1 MIYRTIIKR
10 FLDLLFAIV
19 ALPFVL
25 VICLITAPLIYI
37 EDRGSIFY
45 KAKRRGLNG
54 RVFTMYKL
62 RSMRMNAPDIRNA
75 DNSTYNSP
83 NDPRIT
89 KIGKILRKTS
99 IDELPQVFNILK
111 GDMSWVGPRP
121 ITTEKP
127 LEEYDLKRRKRLT
140 VRPGITGYQQAFFR
154 NSIDQEKKFE
164 LDAEYAEKLS
174 FLLDLKIVLKT
185 VQTVVMQNNIYNS
198 GEKE

>member
-62 RSMRMNAPDIRNA
+62 RSMRMNAPDIRNE

-89 KIGKILRKTS
+89 KIGRILRKTS

-121 ITTEKP
+121 ITTDKP

-164 LDAEYAEKLS
+164 LDAEYAENLS

-198 GEKE
+198 EEKE

>member
-89 KIGKILRKTS
+89 KIGRILRKTS

-198 GEKE
+198 EEK

>member
-62 RSMRMNAPDIRNA
+62 RSMRMNAPDIRNE

-89 KIGKILRKTS
+89 KIGRILRKTS

-121 ITTEKP
+121 ITTDKP

-198 GEKE
+198 EEKE

>member
-62 RSMRMNAPDIRNA
+62 RSMRMNAPDIRNE

-89 KIGKILRKTS
+89 KIGRILRKTS

-121 ITTEKP
+121 ITTDKP

-198 GEKE
+198 EEK

>member
-37 EDRGSIFY
+37 EDKGSIFY

-62 RSMRMNAPDIRNA
+62 RSMRMNAPDIRNE

-89 KIGKILRKTS
+89 KIGRILRKTS

-121 ITTEKP
+121 ITTDKP

-198 GEKE
+198 EEK